1 MSKIK
6 NQIVKAL
13 NFHKCK
19 FEKFNNS
26 QQKTLFEF
34 ACVIDNFEIEGS
46 IEIVDNDEVAYSV
59 IYYDTVNDIEYDA
72 IIGTMNNNANE
83 TIEQKIKNL
92 LIPKFVELK

>member
-1 MSKIK
+1 MTKTK

-19 FEKFNNS
+19 FEGFDNP
-26 QQKTLFEF
+26 QQKPLFEF
-34 ACVIDNFEIEGS
+34 ACVIGNFEIEGS
-46 IEIVDNDEVAYSV
+46 IEIVDDDEVAYSV

-72 IIGTMNNNANE
+72 IIGTMNNTADE

-92 LIPKFVELK
+92 LTPKFAELK